1 MRLDVPV
8 FGLIGALA
16 SVDALLPRRAAVG
29 SGFAAA
35 AGIQASSFLLPRPA
49 TASDKGA
56 ARYASGYEQPKTK
69 EELFGEAQDQVFTPL
84 AKALAA
90 KDGPG
95 LAQLYLADAKYIDS
109 SIKPFE
115 IVKGASGIGSY
126 VAARVADGPTAL
138 KLTRCNGE
146 FTMSEGSTRILHTQ
160 FTITSSSRLSTGYC
174 RLIATDGN
182 SGWKIDREIYPL
194 DNPKAYSMLQPK
206 RDIFGNVYMQLEL

>member
-1 MRLDVPV
+1 MRL
-8 FGLIGALA
+8 FFCLIGVA
-16 SVDALLPRRAAVG
+16 SADALLVRRAALG

-35 AGIQASSFLLPRPA
+35 AGIQVSSFFLPRPA
-49 TASDKGA
+49 AASDKGA

-84 AKALAA
+84 AKALVA

-95 LAQLYLADAKYIDS
+95 LAQLYSADATYIDS

-115 IVKGASGIGSY
+115 IVKGASGIGPY
-126 VAARVADGPTAL
+126 VAARVADGPAVL

-146 FTMSEGSTRILHTQ
+146 FTISEGTTRILHTQ
-160 FTITSSSRLSTGYC
+160 FTITSSGGLSTGYC

>member
-1 MRLDVPV
+1 MRLF
-8 FGLIGALA
+8 FGLIGVA
-16 SVDALLPRRAAVG
+16 SADALLVRRAALG

-35 AGIQASSFLLPRPA
+35 AGIQASSFFLPRPA
-49 TASDKGA
+49 AASDKGA

-84 AKALAA
+84 AKALVA

-95 LAQLYLADAKYIDS
+95 LAQLYSADATYIDS

-115 IVKGASGIGSY
+115 IVKGASGIGPY
-126 VAARVADGPTAL
+126 VAARVADGPAVL

-146 FTMSEGSTRILHTQ
+146 FTISEGTTRILHTQ
-160 FTITSSSRLSTGYC
+160 FTITSSGGLSTGYC

-182 SGWKIDREIYPL
+182 SGWMIDREIYPL

>member
-1 MRLDVPV
+1 MRLFFV
-8 FGLIGALA
+8 LIGVA
-16 SVDALLPRRAAVG
+16 SADALLVRRAALG

-35 AGIQASSFLLPRPA
+35 AGIQASSFFLPRPA
-49 TASDKGA
+49 AASDKGA

-84 AKALAA
+84 AKALVA

-95 LAQLYLADAKYIDS
+95 LAQLYSADATYIDS

-115 IVKGASGIGSY
+115 IVKGASGIGPY
-126 VAARVADGPTAL
+126 VAARVADGPAVL

-146 FTMSEGSTRILHTQ
+146 FTISEGTTRILHTQ
-160 FTITSSSRLSTGYC
+160 FTITSSGGLSTGYC

>member
-1 MRLDVPV
+1 MRL
-8 FGLIGALA
+8 FFCLIGVA
-16 SVDALLPRRAAVG
+16 SADALLVRRAALG

-35 AGIQASSFLLPRPA
+35 AGIQASSFFLPRPA
-49 TASDKGA
+49 AASDKGA

-84 AKALAA
+84 AKALVA

-95 LAQLYLADAKYIDS
+95 LAQLYSADATYIDS

-115 IVKGASGIGSY
+115 IVKGASGIGPY
-126 VAARVADGPTAL
+126 VAARVADGPAVL

-146 FTMSEGSTRILHTQ
+146 FTISEGTTRILHTQ
-160 FTITSSSRLSTGYC
+160 FTITSSGGLSTGYC

>member
-1 MRLDVPV
+1 MRL
-8 FGLIGALA
+8 FFCLIGVA
-16 SVDALLPRRAAVG
+16 SADALLVRRAALG

-35 AGIQASSFLLPRPA
+35 AGIQVSSFFLPRPA
-49 TASDKGA
+49 AASDKGA

-84 AKALAA
+84 AKALLA

-95 LAQLYLADAKYIDS
+95 LAQLYSADATYIDS

-115 IVKGASGIGSY
+115 IVKGASGIGPY
-126 VAARVADGPTAL
+126 VAARVADGLAVL

-146 FTMSEGSTRILHTQ
+146 FTISEGTTRILHTQ
-160 FTITSSSRLSTGYC
+160 FTITSSGGLSTGYC

>member
-1 MRLDVPV
+1 MRL
-8 FGLIGALA
+8 FFCLIGVA
-16 SVDALLPRRAAVG
+16 SADALLVRRAALG

-35 AGIQASSFLLPRPA
+35 AGIQASSFFLPRPA
-49 TASDKGA
+49 AASDKGA

-84 AKALAA
+84 AKALLA

-95 LAQLYLADAKYIDS
+95 LAQLYSADATYIDS

-115 IVKGASGIGSY
+115 IVKGASGIGPY
-126 VAARVADGPTAL
+126 VAARVADGLAVL

-146 FTMSEGSTRILHTQ
+146 FTISEGTTRILHTQ
-160 FTITSSSRLSTGYC
+160 FTITSSGGLSTGYC

>member
-1 MRLDVPV
+1 MRL
-8 FGLIGALA
+8 FFCLIGVA
-16 SVDALLPRRAAVG
+16 SADALLVRRAALG

-35 AGIQASSFLLPRPA
+35 AGIQASSFFLPRPA
-49 TASDKGA
+49 AASDKGA

-84 AKALAA
+84 AKALVA

-95 LAQLYLADAKYIDS
+95 LAQLYSADATYIDS

-115 IVKGASGIGSY
+115 IVKGASGIGPY
-126 VAARVADGPTAL
+126 VAARVADGLAVL

-146 FTMSEGSTRILHTQ
+146 FTISEGTTRILHTQ
-160 FTITSSSRLSTGYC
+160 FTITSSGGLSTGYC

>member
-1 MRLDVPV
+1 MRL
-8 FGLIGALA
+8 FFCLIGVA
-16 SVDALLPRRAAVG
+16 SADALLVRRAALG

-35 AGIQASSFLLPRPA
+35 AGIQASSFFLPRPA
-49 TASDKGA
+49 AASDKGA

-84 AKALAA
+84 AKALVT

-95 LAQLYLADAKYIDS
+95 LAQLYSADATYIDS

-115 IVKGASGIGSY
+115 IVKGASGIGPY
-126 VAARVADGPTAL
+126 VAARVADGPAVL

-146 FTMSEGSTRILHTQ
+146 FTISEGTTRILHTQ
-160 FTITSSSRLSTGYC
+160 FTITSSGGLSTGYC

>member
-1 MRLDVPV
+1 MRL
-8 FGLIGALA
+8 FFCLIGVA
-16 SVDALLPRRAAVG
+16 SADALLVRRAALG

-35 AGIQASSFLLPRPA
+35 AGIQASSFFLPRPA
-49 TASDKGA
+49 AASDKGA

-84 AKALAA
+84 AKALLA

-95 LAQLYLADAKYIDS
+95 LAQLYSADATYIDS

-115 IVKGASGIGSY
+115 IVKGASGIGPY
-126 VAARVADGPTAL
+126 VAARVADGPAVL

-146 FTMSEGSTRILHTQ
+146 FTISEGTTRILHTQ
-160 FTITSSSRLSTGYC
+160 FTITSSGGLSTGYC